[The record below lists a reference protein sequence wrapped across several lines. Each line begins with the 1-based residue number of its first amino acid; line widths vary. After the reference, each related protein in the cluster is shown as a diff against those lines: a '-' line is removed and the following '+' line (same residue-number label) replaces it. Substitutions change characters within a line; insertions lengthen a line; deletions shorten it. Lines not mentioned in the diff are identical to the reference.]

1 MTPPP
6 PWTPRWRRWRRAM
19 DDPKYDISQAEIDE
33 DIREEEEEDYE
44 KHWKERELQAELE
57 RRRRM

>member
-1 MTPPP
+1 
-6 PWTPRWRRWRRAM
+6 M